1 MFSEGYIARYLS
13 KGNSMPVQIGQDLH
27 LPEQPYVD
35 LVPDVVTDDG
45 KPLVVAATIS
55 TEQPLEFPADFDALT
70 EEEKRIFMDKYRFG
84 GIRCRSDIK
93 DRTIPLTKETLDL
106 P

>member
-1 MFSEGYIARYLS
+1 
-13 KGNSMPVQIGQDLH
+13 MPVSIGQDLH
-27 LPEQPYVD
+27 LPEQPIAD
-35 LVPDVVTDDG
+35 IAPDIVTDDG
-45 KPLVVAATIS
+45 KPLIFAATIA

-70 EEEKRIFMDKYRFG
+70 DEEKRLFMDRYRFG
-84 GIRCRSDIK
+84 GIRCRADIK